1 MRNKLRIFMAY
12 LLFAALLALIPIGIA
27 RHMLSVSREDA
38 FVPDK
43 PNYLAHQYPPKG
55 KAELTAK
62 LSQLLDKDMHEM
74 EDVPRV
80 YLTRLPDILPNIPNA
95 NEKKRLFM
103 SAMLPIILRSNEL
116 IIADRGR
123 LLTLR
128 DKIEQ
133 KNDLS
138 GAENDW
144 LAKTAKKYRVKL
156 DKMPSVQSIDALLYK
171 IDVVPVS
178 LAIAQAAIETGWGTS
193 KFAQQCNALFGQWT
207 WDQNDDGCVPGAR
220 EEGKTHRIKKFNY
233 LLDSVSSYMTNL
245 NRHASYAELRRR
257 RAELREHSLI
267 LTGAALAPAL
277 LEYSE
282 RGTDYVNDLLSIINY
297 NELGGLDNAALAT
310 NSTS

>member
-1 MRNKLRIFMAY
+1 MRNKLRIIMAY

-62 LSQLLDKDMHEM
+62 LSSLLDKDMHAM
-74 EDVPRV
+74 EEVPRV
-80 YLTRLPDILPNIPNA
+80 YLTRLPDILPAIPNA

-123 LLTLR
+123 LLGLR
-128 DKIEQ
+128 EKIEQ
-133 KNDLS
+133 KNTLNT
-138 GAENDW
+138 AERDW
-144 LAKTAKKYRVKL
+144 LKKTAKTYRVKL
-156 DKMPSVQSIDALLYK
+156 DETLSVQSIEALLYK

-207 WDQNDDGCVPGAR
+207 WNSADDGCVPDAR
-220 EEGKTHRIKKFNY
+220 EEGKTHRIKKFDY

-257 RAELREHSLI
+257 RAELRG
-267 LTGAALAPAL
+267 TFA
-277 LEYSE
+277 YSD
-282 RGTDYVNDLLSIINY
+282 RCSTRSGTS
-297 NELGGLDNAALAT
+297 
-310 NSTS
+310 